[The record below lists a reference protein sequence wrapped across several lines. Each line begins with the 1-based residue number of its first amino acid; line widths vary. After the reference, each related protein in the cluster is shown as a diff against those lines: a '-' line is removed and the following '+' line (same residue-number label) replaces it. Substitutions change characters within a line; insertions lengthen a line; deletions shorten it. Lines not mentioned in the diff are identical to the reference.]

1 VKNTNTTKISL
12 ILGHPNSEPQA
23 PSEQNLR
30 TLTNE
35 EILSVAGGPEVD
47 VEAGGGGG

>member
-1 VKNTNTTKISL
+1 MHHSNKTKMAF
-12 ILGHPNSEPQA
+12 ILGASNNEFSAQ
-23 PSEQNLR
+23 SEQNLR

-47 VEAGGGGG
+47 VETGGGS